1 MKRLITLGAAA
12 LMGLA
17 GPAFADFQKVNSRA
31 EFVALVDGK
40 TLSRPLVRL
49 QVSSDGRI
57 SGRGA
62 TWDISGRWQ
71 WKGGYLCRS
80 LEWGGD
86 DLGYNCQEVRV
97 NGQRMRI
104 TSDRGT
110 GDSAE
115 FKLR

>member
-1 MKRLITLGAAA
+1 MKRLIALGAAT
-12 LMGLA
+12 LMALA
-17 GPAFADFQKVNSRA
+17 GPAIADFQKVSSRA

-62 TWDISGRWQ
+62 TWDINGRWQ